1 VATLPHIQPM
11 ADMTN
16 QNTQPDTLLLHQI
29 HGKPLDLIEVQDGES
44 GILGRS
50 PDCLFKLTNRYVSRQ
65 HVSLQQT
72 NGNWTIKDLKSRSGT
87 YLNTIR
93 MELGEEVVLQADDL
107 VQIGPWKFL
116 VRIGDE
122 SENLDQAMVREID
135 NTPIKENG
143 DDVPTLVRTVNGRYE
158 TNMDLLLQLK
168 SDETVNR
175 EMGWGIFVDRYGP
188 IICGFARNA
197 GLPSSEADDI
207 MQNVLFNFF
216 KVADRFEYDPSK
228 GRFRGYLKRITLNAI
243 RQRYRKKQVGNLD
256 THGMNIAEDP
266 RDDLA
271 AVFDREWAEHLLSEA
286 MTEAR
291 PKFEMKTWEA
301 FELYGRRGMSA
312 ERAGE
317 RLQMTAEAVR
327 HAKSRVMRAVREIV
341 IRLRDEEL

>member
-1 VATLPHIQPM
+1 VAEHPTK
-11 ADMTN
+11 
-16 QNTQPDTLLLHQI
+16 PDALLLHQI
-29 HGKPLDLIEVQDGES
+29 HGKQLPPIEVDMGDS
-44 GILGRS
+44 CTLGRS
-50 PDCLFKLTNRYVSRQ
+50 PDCTFQLANRYVSRK
-65 HVSLQQT
+65 HAEIRCENERWSLH
-72 NGNWTIKDLKSRSGT
+72 DLNSRSGT

-93 MELGEEVVLQADDL
+93 MESGEDVQLQTDDL

-116 VRIGDE
+116 IRLGGV
-122 SENLDQAMVREID
+122 SENLDQAMVEEID
-135 NTPIKENG
+135 KTPIEDHG
-143 DDVPTLVRTVNGRYE
+143 DEVPTLVRTVNGRYE

-207 MQNVLFNFF
+207 MQTVLFNFF

-243 RQRYRKKQVGNLD
+243 RQRYRKKQVKNLD

-266 RDDLA
+266 RDDLE

-291 PKFEMKTWEA
+291 PKFEPKTWEA

-312 ERAGE
+312 QRTAE
-317 RLQMTAEAVR
+317 RLEMTSESVR

-341 IRLRDEEL
+341 IRLREEEL

>member
-1 VATLPHIQPM
+1 MNTTEQP
-11 ADMTN
+11 N
-16 QNTQPDTLLLHQI
+16 ILLLKQI
-29 HGKPLDLIEVQDGES
+29 HGKKMPAISAKPNENI
-44 GILGRS
+44 ILGRS
-50 PDCLFKLTNRYVSRQ
+50 PECSFQLTNRYVSRKHASFACQ
-65 HVSLQQT
+65 EGRWHL
-72 NGNWTIKDLKSRSGT
+72 KDLESRSGT

-93 MELGEEVVLQADDL
+93 MESGEEVQLHNDDL
-107 VQIGPWKFL
+107 IQVGPWKFL
-116 VRIGDE
+116 IRIGNQ
-122 SENLDQAMVREID
+122 NLSLDKDMVEELD
-135 NTPIKENG
+135 KAPFEEQG

-207 MQNVLFNFF
+207 MQTVLFNFF

-243 RQRYRKKQVGNLD
+243 RQRYRKRQEKNLD

-266 RDDLA
+266 RDDLE

-291 PKFEMKTWEA
+291 PKFEPKTWEA

-317 RLQMTAEAVR
+317 RLGMTPESVR

-341 IRLRDEEL
+341 IRLREEEL

>member
-1 VATLPHIQPM
+1 V
-11 ADMTN
+11 TN
-16 QNTQPDTLLLHQI
+16 TSEHPNSLLLNQI
-29 HGKPLDLIEVQDGES
+29 HGKKLPIISALPSEEL
-44 GILGRS
+44 ILGRS
-50 PDCLFKLTNRYVSRQ
+50 PECSYQLTNRYVSRK
-65 HVSLQQT
+65 HAEFAWNNEHWILT
-72 NGNWTIKDLKSRSGT
+72 DLKSRSGT

-93 MELGEEVVLQADDL
+93 MESGEEVELHNDDL

-116 VRIGDE
+116 IRIGSQDSTLDKDMVKELDE
-122 SENLDQAMVREID
+122 APLEE
-135 NTPIKENG
+135 KG
-143 DDVPTLVRTVNGRYE
+143 DDIPTMVRTVNGKYE

-216 KVADRFEYDPSK
+216 RVTDKFEYDPSK

-243 RQRYRKKQVGNLD
+243 RQRYRKRREQNLD
-256 THGMNIAEDP
+256 THGMRVAEDP
-266 RDDLA
+266 RDELEA
-271 AVFDREWAEHLLSEA
+271 AFDREWAEHLLSEA

-291 PKFEMKTWEA
+291 PKFEPKTWEA

-312 ERAGE
+312 QRAGE
-317 RLQMTAEAVR
+317 RLDMKAEAVR

-341 IRLRDEEL
+341 IRLREEEL

>member
-1 VATLPHIQPM
+1 
-11 ADMTN
+11 MTE
-16 QNTQPDTLLLHQI
+16 QETKPDTLLLHQI
-29 HGKPLDLIEVQDGES
+29 HGKPLPTIEVSLTELCT
-44 GILGRS
+44 LGRS
-50 PDCLFKLTNRYVSRQ
+50 PECSFQLTNRYVSRRHAEIQ
-65 HVSLQQT
+65 RSDGQWVIH
-72 NGNWTIKDLKSRSGT
+72 DLESRSGT

-93 MELGEEVVLQADDL
+93 MESGEKVPLQTDDL
-107 VQIGPWKFL
+107 LQIGPWKFL
-116 VRIGDE
+116 VRVGGVTED
-122 SENLDQAMVREID
+122 LDQAMVEEID
-135 NTPIKENG
+135 KAPLDEQG
-143 DDVPTLVRTVNGRYE
+143 DEVPTLVRTVNGRYE

-243 RQRYRKKQVGNLD
+243 RQRYRKRQVKNLD
-256 THGMNIAEDP
+256 THGMNVAEDP
-266 RDDLA
+266 RDDLE

-291 PKFEMKTWEA
+291 PKFEPKTWEA

-312 ERAGE
+312 DRAAE
-317 RLQMTAEAVR
+317 RLDMTPESVR

-341 IRLRDEEL
+341 IRLREEEL

>member
-1 VATLPHIQPM
+1 
-11 ADMTN
+11 MTSISEHPN
-16 QNTQPDTLLLHQI
+16 SIHLKQI
-29 HGKPLDLIEVQDGES
+29 HGKKLPAIEAIPSEDVL
-44 GILGRS
+44 LGRS
-50 PDCLFKLTNRYVSRQ
+50 PDCSIQMTNRYVSRK
-65 HVSLQQT
+65 HAKLHC
-72 NGNWTIKDLKSRSGT
+72 KDDRWLLSDLESRSGT
-87 YLNTIR
+87 YLNTIK
-93 MELGEEVVLQADDL
+93 MERGEEVQLHNDDL

-116 VRIGDE
+116 VCIGAQPED
-122 SENLDQAMVREID
+122 LDQDMVAELD
-135 NTPIKENG
+135 KVPLVEKG
-143 DDVPTLVRTVNGRYE
+143 DDIPTLVRTVNGRYE

-197 GLPSSEADDI
+197 GLPSGEADDI
-207 MQNVLFNFF
+207 MQIVLFNFF

-243 RQRYRKKQVGNLD
+243 RQRYRKKREKNLD
-256 THGMNIAEDP
+256 THGMNVAEDP
-266 RDDLA
+266 RDDLE

-291 PKFEMKTWEA
+291 PKFEPKTWEA

-312 ERAGE
+312 QRTAE
-317 RLQMTAEAVR
+317 RLDMTPESVR

-341 IRLRDEEL
+341 IRLREEEL

>member
-1 VATLPHIQPM
+1 M
-11 ADMTN
+11 
-16 QNTQPDTLLLHQI
+16 
-29 HGKPLDLIEVQDGES
+29 
-44 GILGRS
+44 
-50 PDCLFKLTNRYVSRQ
+50 
-65 HVSLQQT
+65 
-72 NGNWTIKDLKSRSGT
+72 KDLESRSGT

-93 MELGEEVVLQADDL
+93 METGEKVQIHNDDL
-107 VQIGPWKFL
+107 IQIGPWKFL
-116 VRIGDE
+116 IRIGDQDLG
-122 SENLDQAMVREID
+122 LDKDMVEELDKAPLHER
-135 NTPIKENG
+135 G

-207 MQNVLFNFF
+207 MQTVLFNFF

-243 RQRYRKKQVGNLD
+243 RQRYRKRQEKNLD

-266 RDDLA
+266 RDDLE
-271 AVFDREWAEHLLSEA
+271 AVFDREWSEHLLSEA

-291 PKFEMKTWEA
+291 PKFEPKTWEA

-312 ERAGE
+312 ERAGK
-317 RLQMTAEAVR
+317 RLGMTSESVR

-341 IRLRDEEL
+341 VRLREEEL

>member
-1 VATLPHIQPM
+1 
-11 ADMTN
+11 MTEKPLK
-16 QNTQPDTLLLHQI
+16 PDSLLLHQI
-29 HGKPLDLIEVQDGES
+29 HGKQLPVIEVEVGKEC
-44 GILGRS
+44 ILGRS
-50 PDCLFKLTNRYVSRQ
+50 PDCSFQLANRYVSRE
-65 HVSLQQT
+65 HAEIKHDNGRWSL
-72 NGNWTIKDLKSRSGT
+72 NDLKSRSGT

-93 MELGEEVVLQADDL
+93 MEIGEEVQLQTDDL

-116 VRIGDE
+116 VRFGSEHE
-122 SENLDQAMVREID
+122 SLDQAMVEEID
-135 NTPIKENG
+135 KAPLQQAG
-143 DDVPTLVRTVNGRYE
+143 DEVPTLVRTVNGRYE

-207 MQNVLFNFF
+207 MQTVLFNFF
-216 KVADRFEYDPSK
+216 KVADQFEYDPSK

-243 RQRYRKKQVGNLD
+243 RQRYRKKREGNLD
-256 THGMNIAEDP
+256 THGMKIAEDP
-266 RDDLA
+266 RDDLE

-291 PKFEMKTWEA
+291 PKFEPKTWEA

-317 RLQMTAEAVR
+317 RLEMTPEAVR

-341 IRLRDEEL
+341 IRLREEEL

>member
-1 VATLPHIQPM
+1 M
-11 ADMTN
+11 
-16 QNTQPDTLLLHQI
+16 NTSEHPNSLLLNQI
-29 HGKPLDLIEVQDGES
+29 HGKELPQIKIIPDDDVV
-44 GILGRS
+44 LGRS
-50 PDCLFKLTNRYVSRQ
+50 PECSFQLANRYVSRK
-65 HVSLQQT
+65 HSKLEFHE
-72 NGNWTIKDLKSRSGT
+72 GRWILKDLESRSGT

-93 MELGEEVVLQADDL
+93 MERGEEVQLHNDDL

-116 VRIGDE
+116 VRIGNIDV
-122 SENLDQAMVREID
+122 SLDKDMVEELD
-135 NTPIKENG
+135 KAPLHEKG

-197 GLPSSEADDI
+197 GLPSGEADDI
-207 MQNVLFNFF
+207 MQTVLFNFF

-243 RQRYRKKQVGNLD
+243 RQRYRKKREKNLD
-256 THGMNIAEDP
+256 THGLNVAEDP
-266 RDDLA
+266 RDELEA
-271 AVFDREWAEHLLSEA
+271 AFDREWAEHLLSEA

-291 PKFEMKTWEA
+291 PKFEPKTWEA

-312 ERAGE
+312 KRTAE
-317 RLQMTAEAVR
+317 RLEMTQESVR

-341 IRLRDEEL
+341 IRLREEEL

>member
-1 VATLPHIQPM
+1 
-11 ADMTN
+11 MTN
-16 QNTQPDTLLLHQI
+16 TSGHPNTLLLNQI
-29 HGKPLDLIEVQDGES
+29 HGKKLPEICVRVDDTVV
-44 GILGRS
+44 LGRS
-50 PDCLFKLTNRYVSRQ
+50 PECSYQLTNRYVSRK
-65 HVSLQQT
+65 HVEFEWNESHWL
-72 NGNWTIKDLKSRSGT
+72 IRDLKSRSGT

-93 MELGEEVVLQADDL
+93 MELGEEVELHNDDL

-116 VRIGDE
+116 VHIGGAETSLDE
-122 SENLDQAMVREID
+122 NMVEELDKAPLHE
-135 NTPIKENG
+135 KG

-207 MQNVLFNFF
+207 MQTVLFNFF
-216 KVADRFEYDPSK
+216 RVADKFEYDPSK

-243 RQRYRKKQVGNLD
+243 RQRHRKKREQNLD
-256 THGMNIAEDP
+256 THGMRVAEDP
-266 RDDLA
+266 RDELEA
-271 AVFDREWAEHLLSEA
+271 AFDREWAEHLLSEA

-291 PKFEMKTWEA
+291 PKFEPKTWEA

-317 RLQMTAEAVR
+317 RLDMKPETVR

-341 IRLRDEEL
+341 IRLREEEL

>member
-1 VATLPHIQPM
+1 MNEQQSKP
-11 ADMTN
+11 
-16 QNTQPDTLLLHQI
+16 NTILLHQI
-29 HGKPLDLIEVQDGES
+29 HGKRLPKIELSSGETCV
-44 GILGRS
+44 LGRS
-50 PDCLFKLTNRYVSRQ
+50 PESSYQLSNRYVSRKHASVQ
-65 HVSLQQT
+65 FLHDKWML
-72 NGNWTIKDLKSRSGT
+72 IDLKSRSGT

-93 MELGEEVVLQADDL
+93 MESGEAVELQPDDL
-107 VQIGPWKFL
+107 IQIGPWKFITRL
-116 VRIGDE
+116 EGQTDK
-122 SENLDQAMVREID
+122 LDQAIVQEID
-135 NTPIKENG
+135 NTPLEEKG
-143 DDVPTLVRTVNGRYE
+143 DEVPTLVRTVNGRYE

-197 GLPSSEADDI
+197 GLPSGEADDI

-256 THGMNIAEDP
+256 THGLNIAEDP
-266 RDDLA
+266 RDDLE

-291 PKFEMKTWEA
+291 PNFEPKTWEA

-312 ERAGE
+312 QRAAD
-317 RLQMTAEAVR
+317 RLDMSPESVR
-327 HAKSRVMRAVREIV
+327 HAKSRVMKAVREIV
-341 IRLRDEEL
+341 IRLREEEL

>member
-1 VATLPHIQPM
+1 MSTPEHPNLIVL
-11 ADMTN
+11 N
-16 QNTQPDTLLLHQI
+16 QI
-29 HGKPLDLIEVQDGES
+29 HGKQLPSISAMPEDEM
-44 GILGRS
+44 ILGRS
-50 PDCLFKLTNRYVSRQ
+50 PECSFQLTNRYVSRK
-65 HVSLQQT
+65 HAELTFNDNGWSL
-72 NGNWTIKDLKSRSGT
+72 KDLESRSGT

-93 MELGEEVVLQADDL
+93 METGEQVLLHNDDL
-107 VQIGPWKFL
+107 IQVGPWKFL
-116 VRIGDE
+116 VRIGDQDL
-122 SENLDQAMVREID
+122 SLDKDMVEELDKAPLER
-135 NTPIKENG
+135 G

-207 MQNVLFNFF
+207 MQTVLFNFF

-243 RQRYRKKQVGNLD
+243 RQRYRKRKEKNLD

-266 RDDLA
+266 RDDLE
-271 AVFDREWAEHLLSEA
+271 AVFDREWSEHLLSEA

-291 PKFEMKTWEA
+291 PKFEPKTWEA

-317 RLQMTAEAVR
+317 RLGMTPESVR

-341 IRLRDEEL
+341 IRLREEEL

>member
-1 VATLPHIQPM
+1 VS
-11 ADMTN
+11 N
-16 QNTQPDTLLLHQI
+16 QGEQSDILVLFQI
-29 HGKPLDLIEVQDGES
+29 HGKPVPGIEVSSDS
-44 GILGRS
+44 ACSIGRS
-50 PDCLFKLTNRYVSRQ
+50 PECNAQLTNRYVSRKHATIEHQ
-65 HVSLQQT
+65 HGKWILT
-72 NGNWTIKDLKSRSGT
+72 DLESRSGT

-93 MELGEEVVLQADDL
+93 MELGEHVQLHADDI

-116 VRIGDE
+116 VRLGDR
-122 SENLDQAMVREID
+122 SEDLDQAMVAELD
-135 NTPIKENG
+135 KAPVHEKG
-143 DDVPTLVRTVNGRYE
+143 DEVPTLVRTINGRYE
-158 TNMDLLLQLK
+158 TNMELLLQLK

-207 MQNVLFNFF
+207 MQTVLFNFF

-243 RQRYRKKQVGNLD
+243 RQRYRKKQEGNLD
-256 THGMNIAEDP
+256 THGMNVAEDP
-266 RDDLA
+266 KDHLE

-291 PKFEMKTWEA
+291 PKFEPKTWEA

-312 ERAGE
+312 ERAAE
-317 RLQMTAEAVR
+317 RLGMKPDAIR
-327 HAKSRVMRAVREIV
+327 HAKSRVMRTVREIV
-341 IRLRDEEL
+341 IRLREEEL

>member
-1 VATLPHIQPM
+1 M
-11 ADMTN
+11 
-16 QNTQPDTLLLHQI
+16 
-29 HGKPLDLIEVQDGES
+29 ES
-44 GILGRS
+44 GE
-50 PDCLFKLTNRYVSRQ
+50 DVQ
-65 HVSLQQT
+65 LQ
-72 NGNWTIKDLKSRSGT
+72 
-87 YLNTIR
+87 
-93 MELGEEVVLQADDL
+93 VDDL
-107 VQIGPWKFL
+107 VQVGPWKFL
-116 VRIGDE
+116 IRLVGV
-122 SENLDQAMVREID
+122 SENLDQAMVEEID
-135 NTPIKENG
+135 KTPLEDLG
-143 DDVPTLVRTVNGRYE
+143 DEVPTLVRTVNGRYE

-207 MQNVLFNFF
+207 MQTVLFNFF

-243 RQRYRKKQVGNLD
+243 RQRYRKKQEKNLD
-256 THGMNIAEDP
+256 THGMNVAEDP
-266 RDDLA
+266 RDDLE

-291 PKFEMKTWEA
+291 PKFEPKTWEA

-312 ERAGE
+312 VRTAD
-317 RLQMTAEAVR
+317 RLEMTPESVR

-341 IRLRDEEL
+341 IRLREEEL

>member
-1 VATLPHIQPM
+1 MNPSEHPNMLSL
-11 ADMTN
+11 N
-16 QNTQPDTLLLHQI
+16 QI
-29 HGKPLDLIEVQDGES
+29 HGKELPPISVTPSEEI
-44 GILGRS
+44 ILGRS
-50 PDCLFKLTNRYVSRQ
+50 PECSFQLANRYVSRKHAVLVCQ
-65 HVSLQQT
+65 DECWHL
-72 NGNWTIKDLKSRSGT
+72 KDLESRSGT

-93 MELGEEVVLQADDL
+93 MESGEVVQLHNDDL
-107 VQIGPWKFL
+107 IQIGPWKFL
-116 VRIGDE
+116 IRIGVQNL
-122 SENLDQAMVREID
+122 NLDKDMVEELDKAPLGER
-135 NTPIKENG
+135 G

-207 MQNVLFNFF
+207 MQTVLFNFF
-216 KVADRFEYDPSK
+216 RVADRFEYDPSK

-243 RQRYRKKQVGNLD
+243 RQRYRKRQEKNLD
-256 THGMNIAEDP
+256 THGLNIAEDP
-266 RDDLA
+266 RDDLE

-291 PKFEMKTWEA
+291 PKFEPKTWEA

-317 RLQMTAEAVR
+317 RLGMTPESVR

-341 IRLRDEEL
+341 IRLREEEL

>member
-1 VATLPHIQPM
+1 MNEQQSKP
-11 ADMTN
+11 
-16 QNTQPDTLLLHQI
+16 NTILLHQI
-29 HGKPLDLIEVQDGES
+29 HGKRLPKIELDSGEM

-50 PDCLFKLTNRYVSRQ
+50 PESSYQLSNRYVSRQ
-65 HVSLQQT
+65 HASVQFLHGKWILRDLQ
-72 NGNWTIKDLKSRSGT
+72 SRSGT

-93 MELGEEVVLQADDL
+93 MESGEEVELQPDDL
-107 VQIGPWKFL
+107 IQIGPWKFIT
-116 VRIGDE
+116 RFEGQTDK
-122 SENLDQAMVREID
+122 LDQAIVQEID
-135 NTPIKENG
+135 NTPLEEKG
-143 DDVPTLVRTVNGRYE
+143 DEVPTLVRTVNGRYE

-197 GLPSSEADDI
+197 GLPSGEADDI

-266 RDDLA
+266 RDDLE

-291 PKFEMKTWEA
+291 PNFEPKTWEA

-312 ERAGE
+312 QRAAE
-317 RLQMTAEAVR
+317 RLDMTPESVR
-327 HAKSRVMRAVREIV
+327 HAKSRVMKAVREIV
-341 IRLRDEEL
+341 IRLREEEL

>member
-1 VATLPHIQPM
+1 M
-11 ADMTN
+11 SN
-16 QNTQPDTLLLHQI
+16 QDEQSDTLVLFQI
-29 HGKPLDLIEVQDGES
+29 HGKQLPTIEVAATATCS
-44 GILGRS
+44 IGRS
-50 PDCLFKLTNRYVSRQ
+50 PECDAQLTNRYVSRK
-65 HVSLQQT
+65 HA
-72 NGNWTIKDLKSRSGT
+72 TIEHRDGKWILNDLKSRSGT

-93 MELGEEVVLQADDL
+93 METGENVQLHADDL

-116 VRIGDE
+116 VRLGEI
-122 SENLDQAMVREID
+122 SEDLDQAMVDELD
-135 NTPIKENG
+135 KAPVHEMG
-143 DDVPTLVRTVNGRYE
+143 DEVPTLIRTINGRYE

-207 MQNVLFNFF
+207 MQTVLFNFF

-243 RQRYRKKQVGNLD
+243 RQRYRKKQEGNLD
-256 THGMNIAEDP
+256 THGMKVAEDP
-266 RDDLA
+266 KDHLE

-291 PKFEMKTWEA
+291 PKFELKTWEA

-312 ERAGE
+312 ERTAE
-317 RLQMTAEAVR
+317 RLGMKPDAVR
-327 HAKSRVMRAVREIV
+327 HAKSRVMRTVREIV
-341 IRLRDEEL
+341 IRLREEEL

>member
-1 VATLPHIQPM
+1 MTQQQQQP
-11 ADMTN
+11 N
-16 QNTQPDTLLLHQI
+16 SLVLNQI
-29 HGKPLDLIEVQDGES
+29 HGKALPVIFALPADELT
-44 GILGRS
+44 LGRS
-50 PDCLFKLTNRYVSRQ
+50 PECSYQLTNRYVSRK
-65 HVSLQQT
+65 HVTFNFDDT
-72 NGNWTIKDLKSRSGT
+72 NWILKDLKSRSGT

-93 MELGEEVVLQADDL
+93 MESEEEVKLHTDDL
-107 VQIGPWKFL
+107 IQIGPWKFL
-116 VRIGDE
+116 VRIGSEDLNLNPEMVDE
-122 SENLDQAMVREID
+122 LDKLPLHE
-135 NTPIKENG
+135 KG

-207 MQNVLFNFF
+207 MQTVLFNFF
-216 KVADRFEYDPSK
+216 KVADRFQYDPSK

-243 RQRYRKKQVGNLD
+243 RQRYRKKREQNLD
-256 THGMNIAEDP
+256 THGMNIAEDQ
-266 RDDLA
+266 RDELEA
-271 AVFDREWAEHLLSEA
+271 AFDREWAEHLLSEA

-291 PKFEMKTWEA
+291 PKFEPKTWDA
-301 FELYGRRGMSA
+301 FELYGRRGMSS

-317 RLQMTAEAVR
+317 RLGMTPESVR

-341 IRLRDEEL
+341 IRLREEEL

>member
-1 VATLPHIQPM
+1 V
-11 ADMTN
+11 TN
-16 QNTQPDTLLLHQI
+16 TSEHPNSLLLNQI
-29 HGKPLDLIEVQDGES
+29 HGKNVPIINALPSDVV
-44 GILGRS
+44 ILGRS
-50 PDCLFKLTNRYVSRQ
+50 PECSYQLANRYVSRK
-65 HVSLQQT
+65 HAEFVWNNEHWS
-72 NGNWTIKDLKSRSGT
+72 IKDLKSRSGT

-93 MELGEEVVLQADDL
+93 MESGEEVKINNDDL

-116 VRIGDE
+116 VRIGSQD
-122 SENLDQAMVREID
+122 SALDQDMVKELD
-135 NTPIKENG
+135 NAPLEEKG
-143 DDVPTLVRTVNGRYE
+143 DDIPTMVRTVNGKYE

-216 KVADRFEYDPSK
+216 RVADKFEYDPSK

-243 RQRYRKKQVGNLD
+243 RQRYRKRREQNLD
-256 THGMNIAEDP
+256 THGMRIAEDP
-266 RDDLA
+266 RDELEA
-271 AVFDREWAEHLLSEA
+271 AFDREWAEHLLSEA

-291 PKFEMKTWEA
+291 PKFEPKTWEA

-312 ERAGE
+312 QRAGE
-317 RLQMTAEAVR
+317 RLEMKAEAVR

-341 IRLRDEEL
+341 IRLREEEL

>member
-1 VATLPHIQPM
+1 VP
-11 ADMTN
+11 N
-16 QNTQPDTLLLHQI
+16 QDEHSDALVLFQI
-29 HGKPLDLIEVQDGES
+29 HGKQLPTIEVTTS
-44 GILGRS
+44 TACSLGRS
-50 PDCLFKLTNRYVSRQ
+50 PECNVQLTNRYVSRK
-65 HVSLQQT
+65 HA
-72 NGNWTIKDLKSRSGT
+72 TIGHHDGKWILTDLKSRSGT

-93 MELGEEVVLQADDL
+93 MESGENIQLHGDDL

-116 VRIGDE
+116 VRFGE
-122 SENLDQAMVREID
+122 TPENLDEAMVAELD
-135 NTPIKENG
+135 KVPVHEVG
-143 DDVPTLVRTVNGRYE
+143 DEVPTLVRTVNGRYE

-197 GLPSSEADDI
+197 GLPSGEADDI
-207 MQNVLFNFF
+207 MQTVLFNFF

-243 RQRYRKKQVGNLD
+243 RQRYRKKQEGNLD
-256 THGMNIAEDP
+256 THGMNVAEDP
-266 RDDLA
+266 RDHLE

-291 PKFEMKTWEA
+291 PKFEPKTWEA

-312 ERAGE
+312 ERAAE
-317 RLQMTAEAVR
+317 RLDMKPEAVR

-341 IRLRDEEL
+341 TRLREEEL

>member
-1 VATLPHIQPM
+1 VTQKPQQP
-11 ADMTN
+11 N
-16 QNTQPDTLLLHQI
+16 SLLLNRI
-29 HGKPLDLIEVQDGES
+29 HGKALPVIFALPADELT
-44 GILGRS
+44 LGRS
-50 PDCLFKLTNRYVSRQ
+50 PDCSYQLTNKYISRK
-65 HVSLQQT
+65 HVTFSFDDT
-72 NGNWTIKDLKSRSGT
+72 NWILKDLKSRSGT

-93 MELGEEVVLQADDL
+93 MESEEEVKLHTDDII
-107 VQIGPWKFL
+107 QIGPWKFL
-116 VRIGDE
+116 VQIGSEDVSLNPEMVDE
-122 SENLDQAMVREID
+122 LDKLPLHE
-135 NTPIKENG
+135 KG

-207 MQNVLFNFF
+207 MQTVLFNFF
-216 KVADRFEYDPSK
+216 KVADRFQYDPSK

-243 RQRYRKKQVGNLD
+243 RQRYRKKREQNLD
-256 THGMNIAEDP
+256 THGMKIAEDQ
-266 RDDLA
+266 RDELEA
-271 AVFDREWAEHLLSEA
+271 AFDREWAEHLLSEA

-291 PKFEMKTWEA
+291 PKFEPKTWDA
-301 FELYGRRGMSA
+301 FELYGRRGMSS

-317 RLQMTAEAVR
+317 RLDMTPESVR

-341 IRLRDEEL
+341 IRLREEEL